1 MTCKVLIVDDHP
13 IVRRGLKVLIADE
26 HDMEV
31 CGEAGDMDSALKVAE
46 TTRPDVIVVDLT
58 LKQGHGLELIQ
69 LIRQRDRRVKMVV
82 SSMHEDALYAERAV
96 RCGASGYVNKD
107 EPPEKIIEAIRAV
120 LRGRIYVTFQ
130 VAERLLQRLH
140 RGQAPEENPLQSLT
154 DRELE
159 VFELIG
165 QGLSVKQIAQK
176 LAISQ
181 KTVAAH
187 RDSIKTKLQLGNSH
201 EVNRRATLWVAQ
213 GR

>member
-1 MTCKVLIVDDHP
+1 
-13 IVRRGLKVLIADE
+13 
-26 HDMEV
+26 
-31 CGEAGDMDSALKVAE
+31 
-46 TTRPDVIVVDLT
+46 
-58 LKQGHGLELIQ
+58 
-69 LIRQRDRRVKMVV
+69 
-82 SSMHEDALYAERAV
+82 
-96 RCGASGYVNKD
+96 
-107 EPPEKIIEAIRAV
+107 V

-176 LAISQ
+176 LAIRQ